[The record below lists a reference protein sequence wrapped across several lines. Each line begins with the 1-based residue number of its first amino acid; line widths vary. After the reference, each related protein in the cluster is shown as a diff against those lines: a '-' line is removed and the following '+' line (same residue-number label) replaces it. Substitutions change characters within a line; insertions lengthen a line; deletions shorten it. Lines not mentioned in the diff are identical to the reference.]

1 MLRAGRVVRTAGGVA
16 VVRSEEP
23 EPPAIGTR
31 TVDERL
37 EDTGE
42 IVDVFGP
49 VHSPYLAV
57 SPPADRRPGS
67 LVGDILYI
75 RE

>member
-1 MLRAGRVVRTAGGVA
+1 MLRAGTVVRAAGGVA
-16 VVRSEEP
+16 VVRSADP
-23 EPPAIGTR
+23 EPPAIGTP

-37 EDTGE
+37 ADTGE

-49 VHSPYLAV
+49 VDTPYLAV

-67 LVGDILYI
+67 LVGDVLYI
-75 RE
+75 RN

>member
-1 MLRAGRVVRTAGGVA
+1 MLRAGTVVRTTGGVA
-16 VVRSEEP
+16 VVRSVAAEQ
-23 EPPAIGTR
+23 PAIGTG

-49 VHSPYLAV
+49 VEKPYLAV
-57 SPPADRRPGS
+57 SPPADRGPGS
-67 LVGDILYI
+67 LVGETLYI
-75 RE
+75 RD

>member
-1 MLRAGRVVRTAGGVA
+1 MLRAGTVVRAAGGVA
-16 VVRSEEP
+16 VLRSADS
-23 EPPAIGTR
+23 EPPAIGTQ

-37 EDTGE
+37 EDTGP

-49 VHSPYLAV
+49 VDNPYLAV
-57 SPPADRRPGS
+57 SPPEDRGLGS
-67 LVGDILYI
+67 LVGEVLYI